1 MTTTVTVK
9 DFRNDVRPNW
19 CPGCGDFSVQA
30 SIQRALASLGKQP
43 HEVAVISGIGC
54 SGRISGYIN
63 TYGFHG
69 VHGRALPAAQGLK
82 LANRDLTVIAAGGD
96 GDGFGIGL
104 NHFMHSVRRNMDITY
119 IVMDN
124 HIYGLTKG
132 QHSPTSAHGFT
143 AKTAPAGNIENA
155 VVPAQIALGADIGF
169 LAQGFSSDVNQLVS
183 LIEQAIQYK
192 GFALVNVF
200 SPCVT
205 YNKVNTYDF
214 FRENIVNLDKVDGY
228 DPTSRMEA
236 MKTVI
241 ETQGLCTGL
250 IYRDDHRQDY
260 EDQIP
265 GYQATPIAQ
274 QDLQLNPEIFAET
287 LKEFA

>member
-1 MTTTVTVK
+1 MATVK

-30 SIQRALASLGKQP
+30 SIQRALASLGKEP
-43 HEVAVISGIGC
+43 HEVALISGIGC

-69 VHGRALPAAQGLK
+69 VHGRALPTAQGVK
-82 LANRDLTVIAAGGD
+82 LANRDLTVIASGGD

-104 NHFMHSVRRNMDITY
+104 NHFMHAVRRNMDVTY
-119 IVMDN
+119 VVMDN
-124 HIYGLTKG
+124 QIYGLTKG

-143 AKTAPAGNIENA
+143 AKTTPKGNIENA
-155 VVPAQIALGADIGF
+155 LVPTQVALSAGIGF
-169 LAQGFSSDVNQLVS
+169 LAQGFSSDVSQLVS
-183 LIEQAIQYK
+183 LIEQGISYK
-192 GFALVNVF
+192 GFALINVF

-205 YNKVNTYDF
+205 YNKINTYDF
-214 FRENIVNLDKVDGY
+214 FRENVYNLDNVEGY
-228 DPTSRMEA
+228 DPTNRTAA
-236 MKTVI
+236 MKMI
-241 ETQGLCTGL
+241 HDSNGLCTGL
-250 IYRDDHRQDY
+250 IYKDDTRVAY

-265 GYQATPIAQ
+265 GYAQGPIVDE
-274 QDLQLNPEIFAET
+274 DLQLAADVYEAA

>member
-1 MTTTVTVK
+1 MATVK

-30 SIQRALASLGKQP
+30 SIQRALAALGKEP

-82 LANRDLTVIAAGGD
+82 LANRNLTVIAAGGD

-104 NHFMHSVRRNMDITY
+104 NHFVHAVRRNLDITY

-124 HIYGLTKG
+124 QIYGLTKG

-143 AKTAPAGNIENA
+143 AKTTPAGNIENA
-155 VVPAQIALGADIGF
+155 LVPAQIALAAGIGF

-183 LIEQAIQYK
+183 LIQQAIQYR

-205 YNKVNTYDF
+205 YNKINTYDF
-214 FRENIVNLDKVDGY
+214 FREHVYNLEQVPDY
-228 DPTSRMEA
+228 DPTDRALA

-241 ETQGLCTGL
+241 ETNGLCTGL
-250 IYRDDHRQDY
+250 IFKDESRVPY

-265 GYQATPIAQ
+265 GYSETPLVQA
-274 QDLQLNPEIFAET
+274 DLALNPDVFAAAV
-287 LKEFA
+287 KEFA

>member
-1 MTTTVTVK
+1 MATVK

-30 SIQRALASLGKQP
+30 SVQRALAALGKEP

-54 SGRISGYIN
+54 SGRISGYVN

-69 VHGRALPAAQGLK
+69 VHGRSLPTAQGVK
-82 LANRDLTVIAAGGD
+82 LANRDLTVIASGGD

-104 NHFMHSVRRNMDITY
+104 NHFMHAVRRNMDITY

-124 HIYGLTKG
+124 QIYGLTKG

-143 AKTAPAGNIENA
+143 AKTTPSGNIENA
-155 VVPAQIALGADIGF
+155 LVPSQVALAAGIGF
-169 LAQGFSSDVNQLVS
+169 LAQGFSSEVNQLVS

-192 GFALVNVF
+192 GFSLVNVF

-205 YNKVNTYDF
+205 YNKINTYDF
-214 FRENIVNLDKVDGY
+214 FRDNVFNLDQLEGY
-228 DPTSRMEA
+228 DPTDYLTA
-236 MKTVI
+236 QKTI
-241 ETQGLCTGL
+241 TEHNGLVTGV
-250 IYRDDHRQDY
+250 IYRNDNKVAY

-265 GYQATPIAQ
+265 GYQETPVAQ
-274 QDLQLNPEIFAET
+274 ANLKLSEDVFAAA
-287 LKEFA
+287 LKEYA